1 MAEAIIAG
9 CKQVF
14 PIELRI
20 YNIEL
25 QRQHG
30 GTVMKVNLARPDIT
44 QAEIDAVL
52 DVLNSYTLA
61 LGPRMMEFEMAIA
74 SYCGRKHGIA
84 VNSGTSGLHLLVR
97 AYDIGQGDE
106 VITTPF
112 SFIAS
117 SNCILYEG
125 AKPVFVDIEP
135 DTANIDP
142 DLIEAAITPKTK
154 AILAVDAFG
163 QPAKVD
169 VIREIARRND
179 LVFIEDS
186 CEAIGSHY
194 KGKPAGGADFAD
206 AAVFAFYPNK
216 QITTGE
222 GGMVVTDDD
231 RIAFLCS
238 SMRNQ
243 GRGESGVWLA
253 HERLGYNYRMDEMSA
268 AIGVVQMQRIEE
280 IIEKRAAVAKMYKER
295 LSGITGVRLPHI
307 AQEVTR
313 MSWFVYVIR
322 VGWDEETPKMQSKV
336 RDHVMARLG
345 EADIGCRPYFTPIH
359 LQPFYRE
366 MFGYQEGD
374 FPVTEELGRTSIAI
388 PFYNN
393 LTEDEIDYVGQVIE
407 RALEER

>member
-1 MAEAIIAG
+1 
-9 CKQVF
+9 
-14 PIELRI
+14 
-20 YNIEL
+20 
-25 QRQHG
+25 
-30 GTVMKVNLARPDIT
+30 MKVNLARPDIT

-61 LGPRMMEFEMAIA
+61 LGPKMIAFEKAMAEY
-74 SYCGRKHGIA
+74 SGRRHGIA

-97 AYDIGQGDE
+97 AYDIGEGDE

-117 SNCILYEG
+117 SNCILYER
-125 AKPVFVDIEP
+125 AKPVFVDIEH
-135 DTANIDP
+135 DTANMNVN
-142 DLIEAAITPKTK
+142 LMEAAITPKTK

-163 QPAKVD
+163 QPAKLD
-169 VIREIARRND
+169 RMRDIANRHS

-186 CEAIGSHY
+186 CEAIGSEY
-194 KGKPAGGADFAD
+194 KGKAAGGSDFAD

-231 RIAFLCS
+231 RIAFLCQ

-243 GRGESGVWLA
+243 GRGEGGVWLA

-268 AIGVVQMQRIEE
+268 ALGVVQMQRIDE
-280 IIEKRAAVAKMYKER
+280 IIQKRAVVAEMYNNR
-295 LSGITGVRLPHI
+295 LGDVNRVRLPHI
-307 AQEVTR
+307 APEVTR

-322 VGWDEETPKMQSKV
+322 VGWDEKIPEMQSKV
-336 RDHVMARLG
+336 RNHVMARLG
-345 EADIGCRPYFTPIH
+345 EAQVGCRPYFTPIH

-366 MFGYQEGD
+366 KFGYNEGD

-393 LTEDEIDYVGQVIE
+393 LTEDEIDYVASIIE
-407 RALEER
+407 KALGERY

>member
-1 MAEAIIAG
+1 
-9 CKQVF
+9 
-14 PIELRI
+14 
-20 YNIEL
+20 
-25 QRQHG
+25 
-30 GTVMKVNLARPDIT
+30 MKVNLARPDIT
-44 QAEIDAVL
+44 QSEIDAVL

-61 LGPRMMEFEMAIA
+61 LGPKMMEFEKSVAEY
-74 SYCGRKHGIA
+74 SGRRHGIA

-97 AYDIGQGDE
+97 AYDIGEGDE

-117 SNCILYEG
+117 SNCILYER
-125 AKPVFVDIEP
+125 AKPVFIDIEP
-135 DTANIDP
+135 DTANMDAS
-142 DLIEAAITPKTK
+142 LIEEAITPQTR

-163 QPAKVD
+163 QPAKLD
-169 VIREIARRND
+169 VMRDIADQHD

-186 CEAIGSHY
+186 CEAIGSEY
-194 KGKPAGGADFAD
+194 KGKAAGGSDFAD

-231 RIAFLCS
+231 RVAFLCH

-243 GRGESGVWLA
+243 GRGEAGGWLA

-268 AIGVVQMQRIEE
+268 ALGVVQMQRIDE
-280 IIEKRAAVAKMYKER
+280 IIEKRAAVAEMYRER
-295 LSGITGVRLPHI
+295 LGEIDGVQLPHI

-322 VGWDEETPKMQSKV
+322 VGWDEKTPEMQSKV
-336 RDHVMARLG
+336 RNHVMARLG
-345 EADIGCRPYFTPIH
+345 EAQIGCRPYFTPIH

-366 MFGYQEGD
+366 MFGYKEGD

-393 LTEDEIDYVGQVIE
+393 LTEDEIDYVASVIE
-407 RALEER
+407 KALGER

>member
-9 CKQVF
+9 RKQVF

-20 YNIEL
+20 YNIKL

-61 LGPRMMEFEMAIA
+61 LGPKMMEFEMAIA

-194 KGKPAGGADFAD
+194 KGKPAGGPDFAD

-243 GRGESGVWLA
+243 GRGEEHSVTTRP
-253 HERLGYNYRMDEMSA
+253 EPRLSSTVRKPPKDSKDSII
-268 AIGVVQMQRIEE
+268 IGKPEPTPFINFLSS
-280 IIEKRAAVAKMYKER
+280 AVAEVKP
-295 LSGITGVRLPHI
+295 GII
-307 AQEVTR
+307 AWLLAG
-313 MSWFVYVIR
+313 MP
-322 VGWDEETPKMQSKV
+322 GP
-336 RDHVMARLG
+336 
-345 EADIGCRPYFTPIH
+345 
-359 LQPFYRE
+359 
-366 MFGYQEGD
+366 
-374 FPVTEELGRTSIAI
+374 
-388 PFYNN
+388 
-393 LTEDEIDYVGQVIE
+393 
-407 RALEER
+407 

>member
-1 MAEAIIAG
+1 
-9 CKQVF
+9 
-14 PIELRI
+14 
-20 YNIEL
+20 
-25 QRQHG
+25 
-30 GTVMKVNLARPDIT
+30 MKVNLARPDIT
-44 QAEIDAVL
+44 QAEIDAVM

-61 LGPRMMEFEMAIA
+61 LGPKMMEFEKAIA
-74 SYCGRKHGIA
+74 DYSGRRHGIA
-84 VNSGTSGLHLLVR
+84 VNSGTSGLHLLIC
-97 AYDIGQGDE
+97 AYGIGEGDE

-117 SNCILYEG
+117 SNCILYER
-125 AKPVFVDIEP
+125 ARPVFVDIEP
-135 DTANIDP
+135 GTANIDA

-163 QPAKVD
+163 QPARLD
-169 VIREIARRND
+169 VMREIARRHD

-186 CEAIGSHY
+186 CEAIGSQY
-194 KGKPAGGADFAD
+194 KGKAAGGSDFAD

-268 AIGVVQMQRIEE
+268 ALGVVQMQRIEE
-280 IIEKRAAVAKMYKER
+280 IIEKRAAVAEMYKER
-295 LSGITGVRLPHI
+295 LGEIDGVRLPHI
-307 AQEVTR
+307 APEVTR

-322 VGWDEETPKMQSKV
+322 VGWDEKTPERQSEV
-336 RDHVMARLG
+336 RNHVMARLS
-345 EADIGCRPYFTPIH
+345 EAQVGCRPYFTPIH

-366 MFGYQEGD
+366 TFGYKQGD

-388 PFYNN
+388 PFYNK
-393 LTEDEIDYVGQVIE
+393 LTEHEIDYVATVIE
-407 RALEER
+407 KALRER